1 MESFSANS
9 ADSLEILRA
18 IIVGTV
24 AATSIA
30 WWIWVVHSTLGQLQ
44 NNQIGFTELMFEC
57 IRALATILAIL
68 TVIAFI

>member
-1 MESFSANS
+1 METLSANS
-9 ADSLEILRA
+9 ADSLDILRT
-18 IIVGTV
+18 IVVGTV
-24 AATSIA
+24 AATSIT

-44 NNQIGFTELMFEC
+44 NNQISFIELAFEC